1 MSSQIVDASDVALSG
16 GTGLVVLDGVGFGV
30 TDVVRLADGDARP
43 VPGTD
48 AMKRAT
54 ESWDA
59 ARQIAATGRVYGRS
73 TGVGANRN
81 EDVPTE
87 AAAEHGLR
95 LLRSHAGA
103 IGDELPAREVRA
115 MLAVRANQLL
125 AGGAGLRPTVVTA
138 LCEAL
143 ENGVYPVV
151 NEFGSVG
158 TGDIAALAQVGLA
171 LVGEHPW
178 RGVGGSGGA
187 GGVAFGGRGAE
198 GPGGPGAAI
207 SDGRDAGISAGG
219 EAGAFG
225 GRGAGGSV
233 SRGVGDRGAGG
244 SAGRGVG
251 DRGAG
256 GSVGRDAEG
265 FGRRGVEGS
274 GRGYA
279 EGIGRRDAE
288 GYGRRDAEGF
298 GSRGDGAFRGRDADG
313 PGSRGA
319 LPSSARP
326 SNGVPEH
333 ALAGVPE
340 PHALH
345 HNGTLAGVP
354 EPQPLD
360 NNDALALISSN
371 ALTLGQSALAL
382 HELRGLIGATQV
394 VGALSLLAVDGS
406 HEPFAAPVHAA
417 RPHRGST
424 EVARRMRELIGAAD
438 RPTPP
443 LGRIQDPYG
452 FRCLPQIHG
461 PAHDAADALEEVL
474 AIEINAAAENPF
486 ISAEDMTAYHHGGF
500 YQAQLVLA
508 LDHFRLALTQV
519 ARLSTSRLSS
529 LNEPAFT
536 RLKPFLADNEAASSG
551 VMILEYAAAAALGD
565 LRAFSAPASLG
576 HAVLS
581 RGVEEQASFASLAA
595 RQTLRA
601 CRAYRLVVGCELV
614 AAVRA
619 LRQRGL
625 RPDPELP
632 VGRALE
638 LAESVL
644 DDGTADRPLTDD
656 VTAAAGLLDRFTDI
670 WRGST
675 S

>member
-1 MSSQIVDASDVALSG
+1 MSSRIVDAPRIAGSS
-16 GTGLVVLDGVGFGV
+16 LVVLDGVGLGV
-30 TDVVRLADGDARP
+30 TDVVRLADGAARP
-43 VPGTD
+43 VPGSEG
-48 AMKRAT
+48 MRRVE

-59 ARQIAATGRVYGRS
+59 ARRIAATGRVYGRS

-103 IGDELPAREVRA
+103 IGEELPARQVRA

-143 ENGVYPVV
+143 ENGAYPVV

-158 TGDIAALAQVGLA
+158 TGDIAALAQAGLA
-171 LVGEHPW
+171 LAGEHPW
-178 RGVGGSGGA
+178 RG
-187 GGVAFGGRGAE
+187 
-198 GPGGPGAAI
+198 PGAPA
-207 SDGRDAGISAGG
+207 
-219 EAGAFG
+219 
-225 GRGAGGSV
+225 
-233 SRGVGDRGAGG
+233 
-244 SAGRGVG
+244 
-251 DRGAG
+251 
-256 GSVGRDAEG
+256 
-265 FGRRGVEGS
+265 
-274 GRGYA
+274 
-279 EGIGRRDAE
+279 
-288 GYGRRDAEGF
+288 
-298 GSRGDGAFRGRDADG
+298 
-313 PGSRGA
+313 
-319 LPSSARP
+319 
-326 SNGVPEH
+326 
-333 ALAGVPE
+333 
-340 PHALH
+340 
-345 HNGTLAGVP
+345 
-354 EPQPLD
+354 PQPLD
-360 NNDALALISSN
+360 NNDALAFISSN

-382 HELRGLIGATQV
+382 HELRGLLEATQV

-406 HEPFAAPVHAA
+406 HEAYAAPVHAA
-417 RPHRGST
+417 RPHRGSS

-443 LGRIQDPYG
+443 LGRLQDPYG

-474 AIEINAAAENPF
+474 AIEINAAAENPL
-486 ISAEDMTAYHHGGF
+486 ICPEDLAAYHHGGF
-500 YQAQLVLA
+500 YQAQLALA
-508 LDHFRLALTQV
+508 LDHFRLAMTQA
-519 ARLSTSRLSS
+519 ARLSTSRLST

-536 RLKPFLADNEAASSG
+536 RLRPFLADQEPASSG
-551 VMILEYAAAAALGD
+551 VMILEYSAGAALGD

-601 CRAYRLVVGCELV
+601 CGAYRLVVGCELV

-619 LRQRGL
+619 LRQRDA
-625 RPDPELP
+625 RPDPELG

-644 DDGTADRPLTDD
+644 DEDPADRPLTGD
-656 VTAAAGLLDRFTDI
+656 VTTAAALLDRFTDI
-670 WRGST
+670 WRGSE

>member
-1 MSSQIVDASDVALSG
+1 MSSRIVDTPFPVH
-16 GTGLVVLDGVGFGV
+16 TGLVVLDGIGLGIA
-30 TDVVRLADGDARP
+30 DVVRLADGVARP

-48 AMKRAT
+48 AMKRVN

-81 EDVPTE
+81 ESVPTE

-103 IGDELPAREVRA
+103 IGEELPARQVRA

-143 ENGVYPVV
+143 ENGAYPVV

-171 LVGEHPW
+171 LAGEHPW
-178 RGVGGSGGA
+178 RDAADAGGGVSGSFGGPGAGGTSGGLGVGGAVGGSGA
-187 GGVAFGGRGAE
+187 G
-198 GPGGPGAAI
+198 PSGAA
-207 SDGRDAGISAGG
+207 GARL
-219 EAGAFG
+219 AGAFG
-225 GRGAGGSV
+225 GVGAVASGGF
-233 SRGVGDRGAGG
+233 RGVGGAP
-244 SAGRGVG
+244 A
-251 DRGAG
+251 
-256 GSVGRDAEG
+256 
-265 FGRRGVEGS
+265 
-274 GRGYA
+274 
-279 EGIGRRDAE
+279 
-288 GYGRRDAEGF
+288 
-298 GSRGDGAFRGRDADG
+298 
-313 PGSRGA
+313 
-319 LPSSARP
+319 
-326 SNGVPEH
+326 
-333 ALAGVPE
+333 
-340 PHALH
+340 
-345 HNGTLAGVP
+345 
-354 EPQPLD
+354 PQLLD
-360 NNDALALISSN
+360 NNDALAFISSN
-371 ALTLGQSALAL
+371 ALTLGQAALAL
-382 HELRGLIGATQV
+382 HELRGLLEATQV

-406 HEPFAAPVHAA
+406 HEAYAAPVHAA
-417 RPHRGST
+417 RPHRGSA
-424 EVARRMRELIGAAD
+424 EVARRMRELIGAD
-438 RPTPP
+438 ERPTPP

-461 PAHDAADALEEVL
+461 PAHDAADALEAVV
-474 AIEINAAAENPF
+474 AIEINAAAENPL
-486 ISAEDMTAYHHGGF
+486 IIPEDMAAYHHGGF

-519 ARLSTSRLSS
+519 ARLSTSRLST
-529 LNEPAFT
+529 LNEPAYT
-536 RLKPFLADNEAASSG
+536 RLRPFLADHEPASSG
-551 VMILEYAAAAALGD
+551 VMILEYAAGAALGD

-601 CRAYRLVVGCELV
+601 CGAYRLVVGCELV

-619 LRQRGL
+619 LRQRDLG
-625 RPDPELP
+625 PDPDLP

-638 LAESVL
+638 LAKSVL
-644 DDGTADRPLTDD
+644 DEDQADRPLTDD
-656 VTAAAGLLDRFTDI
+656 VTAATALLDRFTDI
-670 WRGST
+670 WRGSE

>member
-1 MSSQIVDASDVALSG
+1 MSSRIVDIPQSVSSATVI
-16 GTGLVVLDGVGFGV
+16 LDGALLGV
-30 TDVVRLADGDARP
+30 EDVVRLADGTVRP
-43 VPGTD
+43 VPEAD
-48 AMKRAT
+48 AMRRV
-54 ESWDA
+54 EHSWNT

-87 AAAEHGLR
+87 SAAGHGLR

-103 IGDELPAREVRA
+103 VGEQLPARQVRA

-125 AGGAGLRPTVVTA
+125 AGGAGLRPSVVTA

-143 ENGVYPVV
+143 RAGAYPVV

-158 TGDIAALAQVGLA
+158 TGDIAALAQLGLA
-171 LVGEHPW
+171 LAGEHPW
-178 RGVGGSGGA
+178 RG
-187 GGVAFGGRGAE
+187 
-198 GPGGPGAAI
+198 
-207 SDGRDAGISAGG
+207 
-219 EAGAFG
+219 AGA
-225 GRGAGGSV
+225 
-233 SRGVGDRGAGG
+233 
-244 SAGRGVG
+244 
-251 DRGAG
+251 
-256 GSVGRDAEG
+256 
-265 FGRRGVEGS
+265 
-274 GRGYA
+274 
-279 EGIGRRDAE
+279 
-288 GYGRRDAEGF
+288 
-298 GSRGDGAFRGRDADG
+298 
-313 PGSRGA
+313 
-319 LPSSARP
+319 
-326 SNGVPEH
+326 
-333 ALAGVPE
+333 
-340 PHALH
+340 
-345 HNGTLAGVP
+345 P

-394 VGALSLLAVDGS
+394 VAALSLLAVDGS
-406 HEPFAAPVHAA
+406 HEAYAAPVHAA

-461 PAHDAADALEEVL
+461 PAHDAADALEQVL
-474 AIEINAAAENPF
+474 AVEINAAAENPL
-486 ISAEDMTAYHHGGF
+486 IAPEDLAAYHHGGF
-500 YQAQLVLA
+500 YQAQLALA

-519 ARLSTSRLSS
+519 ARLSTSRLST
-529 LNEPAFT
+529 LNEPAYT
-536 RLKPFLADNEAASSG
+536 RLRPFLADHEPASSG
-551 VMILEYAAAAALGD
+551 VMILEYAAGAALGD

-601 CRAYRLVVGCELV
+601 CGAYRLVVGCELV

-619 LRQRGL
+619 LRQRDL
-625 RPDPELP
+625 RPDPGLP
-632 VGRALE
+632 AGRAFA

-644 DDGTADRPLTDD
+644 DPDPADRPLTDD
-656 VTAAAGLLDRFTDI
+656 VTEAAALLDRFTDI
-670 WRGST
+670 WRGSA

>member
-16 GTGLVVLDGVGFGV
+16 GTDLVVLDGVGFGV

-178 RGVGGSGGA
+178 RSV
-187 GGVAFGGRGAE
+187 F
-198 GPGGPGAAI
+198 GGPGL
-207 SDGRDAGISAGG
+207 
-219 EAGAFG
+219 
-225 GRGAGGSV
+225 V
-233 SRGVGDRGAGG
+233 
-244 SAGRGVG
+244 
-251 DRGAG
+251 
-256 GSVGRDAEG
+256 
-265 FGRRGVEGS
+265 
-274 GRGYA
+274 
-279 EGIGRRDAE
+279 
-288 GYGRRDAEGF
+288 
-298 GSRGDGAFRGRDADG
+298 
-313 PGSRGA
+313 
-319 LPSSARP
+319 
-326 SNGVPEH
+326 
-333 ALAGVPE
+333 
-340 PHALH
+340 
-345 HNGTLAGVP
+345 GVP

-406 HEPFAAPVHAA
+406 HEPYAAPVHAA

-461 PAHDAADALEEVL
+461 PAHDAADALEAVL

-619 LRQRGL
+619 LRQRDL

-644 DDGTADRPLTDD
+644 DDETADRPLTDD
-656 VTAAAGLLDRFTDI
+656 VTAAAGLLDRFTEI

>member
-1 MSSQIVDASDVALSG
+1 MSSRNADTSRAVVAGL
-16 GTGLVVLDGVGFGV
+16 TAGLVVLDGRSTGV
-30 TDVVRLADGDARP
+30 TDIVRLADGAARP
-43 VPGTD
+43 VPGTE
-48 AMKRAT
+48 AMKRV
-54 ESWDA
+54 EQSWDA

-103 IGDELPAREVRA
+103 IGEELPARQVRA

-143 ENGVYPVV
+143 ETGAYPVV

-178 RGVGGSGGA
+178 RGPDASRTPSVPSAPSGPSGPRSPEQ
-187 GGVAFGGRGAE
+187 GVPPRVQAPSVQAQGPSPLGLGERVTSFGE
-198 GPGGPGAAI
+198 
-207 SDGRDAGISAGG
+207 
-219 EAGAFG
+219 E
-225 GRGAGGSV
+225 V
-233 SRGVGDRGAGG
+233 S
-244 SAGRGVG
+244 
-251 DRGAG
+251 
-256 GSVGRDAEG
+256 SVGQG
-265 FGRRGVEGS
+265 
-274 GRGYA
+274 
-279 EGIGRRDAE
+279 
-288 GYGRRDAEGF
+288 
-298 GSRGDGAFRGRDADG
+298 
-313 PGSRGA
+313 
-319 LPSSARP
+319 LP
-326 SNGVPEH
+326 
-333 ALAGVPE
+333 
-340 PHALH
+340 
-345 HNGTLAGVP
+345 P

-382 HELRGLIGATQV
+382 DELRGLIEATQV
-394 VGALSLLAVDGS
+394 VAALSLLAVDGS
-406 HEPFAAPVHAA
+406 HEAYAAPVHAA
-417 RPHRGST
+417 RPHQGSV

-452 FRCLPQIHG
+452 FRCVPQIHG
-461 PAHDAADALEEVL
+461 PAQDAADALEEVL
-474 AIEINAAAENPF
+474 VVEINAAAENPL
-486 ISAEDMTAYHHGGF
+486 ISPEDMAAYHHGGF
-500 YQAQLVLA
+500 YQAQLALA
-508 LDHFRLALTQV
+508 LDHFRLAVTQV
-519 ARLSTSRLSS
+519 ARLSTSRLST
-529 LNEPAFT
+529 LNEPAYT
-536 RLKPFLADNEAASSG
+536 RLRPFLADHEPASSG

-601 CRAYRLVVGCELV
+601 CGAYRLVVGCELV
-614 AAVRA
+614 SAVRA
-619 LRQRGL
+619 LRQRDL

-632 VGRALE
+632 VGRAME

-644 DDGTADRPLTDD
+644 GLDQTDRPLTDD
-656 VTAAAGLLDRFTDI
+656 VTAAAALLDRFTDI
-670 WRGST
+670 WRGSE

>member
-1 MSSQIVDASDVALSG
+1 MSSQIADATDAVVSGNSD
-16 GTGLVVLDGVGFGV
+16 LVVLDGVGFGV
-30 TDVVRLADGDARP
+30 ADVVRLADGDARP

-54 ESWDA
+54 DSWDA

-125 AGGAGLRPTVVTA
+125 AGGAGLRPTVITA

-143 ENGVYPVV
+143 ESGVYPVV

-178 RGVGGSGGA
+178 RGV
-187 GGVAFGGRGAE
+187 
-198 GPGGPGAAI
+198 PG
-207 SDGRDAGISAGG
+207 DHDL
-219 EAGAFG
+219 
-225 GRGAGGSV
+225 V
-233 SRGVGDRGAGG
+233 
-244 SAGRGVG
+244 
-251 DRGAG
+251 
-256 GSVGRDAEG
+256 
-265 FGRRGVEGS
+265 
-274 GRGYA
+274 
-279 EGIGRRDAE
+279 
-288 GYGRRDAEGF
+288 
-298 GSRGDGAFRGRDADG
+298 
-313 PGSRGA
+313 
-319 LPSSARP
+319 
-326 SNGVPEH
+326 
-333 ALAGVPE
+333 
-340 PHALH
+340 
-345 HNGTLAGVP
+345 GVP

-417 RPHRGST
+417 RPHRGSS

-461 PAHDAADALEEVL
+461 PAHDAADALEAVL
-474 AIEINAAAENPF
+474 AIEINAASENPF

-500 YQAQLVLA
+500 YQAQLALA
-508 LDHFRLALTQV
+508 LDHFRLAVTQV

-536 RLKPFLADNEAASSG
+536 RLKPFLADNEPASSG

-619 LRQRGL
+619 LRQRDL

-656 VTAAAGLLDRFTDI
+656 VTAAAGLLDRFTEI

>member
-1 MSSQIVDASDVALSG
+1 MSSRNVDTFDAVDAPVTA
-16 GTGLVVLDGVGFGV
+16 GLVVLDGCGTGV
-30 TDVVRLADGDARP
+30 EDIVRLADGTARP
-43 VPGTD
+43 VPGTE
-48 AMKRAT
+48 AMKRV
-54 ESWDA
+54 EVSWDA

-103 IGDELPAREVRA
+103 IGEELPARQVRA

-143 ENGVYPVV
+143 EAGAYPVV

-158 TGDIAALAQVGLA
+158 TGDIAALAQLGLA
-171 LVGEHPW
+171 LVGEHRW
-178 RGVGGSGGA
+178 RGTGA
-187 GGVAFGGRGAE
+187 
-198 GPGGPGAAI
+198 
-207 SDGRDAGISAGG
+207 
-219 EAGAFG
+219 
-225 GRGAGGSV
+225 
-233 SRGVGDRGAGG
+233 
-244 SAGRGVG
+244 
-251 DRGAG
+251 
-256 GSVGRDAEG
+256 
-265 FGRRGVEGS
+265 
-274 GRGYA
+274 
-279 EGIGRRDAE
+279 
-288 GYGRRDAEGF
+288 
-298 GSRGDGAFRGRDADG
+298 
-313 PGSRGA
+313 
-319 LPSSARP
+319 
-326 SNGVPEH
+326 
-333 ALAGVPE
+333 
-340 PHALH
+340 
-345 HNGTLAGVP
+345 P

-382 HELRGLIGATQV
+382 HELRGLIAATQV
-394 VGALSLLAVDGS
+394 VAALSLLAVDGS
-406 HEPFAAPVHAA
+406 HEAYAAPVHAA
-417 RPHRGST
+417 RPHRGSG

-452 FRCLPQIHG
+452 FRCVPQIHG
-461 PAHDAADALEEVL
+461 PAHDAADALDEVL
-474 AIEINAAAENPF
+474 SVEINAAAENPL
-486 ISAEDMTAYHHGGF
+486 ISAEDMAAYHHGGF
-500 YQAQLVLA
+500 YQAQLALA
-508 LDHFRLALTQV
+508 LDHFRLAVTQV
-519 ARLSTSRLSS
+519 ARLSTSRLST
-529 LNEPAFT
+529 LNEPAYT
-536 RLKPFLADNEAASSG
+536 RLRPFLADHEPASSG
-551 VMILEYAAAAALGD
+551 VMILEYAAGAALGD

-601 CRAYRLVVGCELV
+601 CGAYRLVVGCELV

-619 LRQRGL
+619 LRQRDL

-644 DDGTADRPLTDD
+644 GLDQADRPLTDD
-656 VTAAAGLLDRFTDI
+656 VTAAAALLDRFADI
-670 WRGST
+670 WRGSG

>member
-1 MSSQIVDASDVALSG
+1 MSSRNADTSSAVVAGL
-16 GTGLVVLDGVGFGV
+16 TAGLVVLDGCSTGV
-30 TDVVRLADGDARP
+30 TDIVRLADGAARP
-43 VPGTD
+43 VPGTE
-48 AMKRAT
+48 AMKRV
-54 ESWDA
+54 EQSWDA

-103 IGDELPAREVRA
+103 IGEELPARQVRA

-143 ENGVYPVV
+143 ETGAYPVV

-178 RGVGGSGGA
+178 RGP
-187 GGVAFGGRGAE
+187 E
-198 GPGGPGAAI
+198 
-207 SDGRDAGISAGG
+207 
-219 EAGAFG
+219 
-225 GRGAGGSV
+225 
-233 SRGVGDRGAGG
+233 RGVPPQVQAPSVQTQRPSPLGLGERVTSFGEEV
-244 SAGRGVG
+244 S
-251 DRGAG
+251 
-256 GSVGRDAEG
+256 SVGQG
-265 FGRRGVEGS
+265 
-274 GRGYA
+274 
-279 EGIGRRDAE
+279 
-288 GYGRRDAEGF
+288 
-298 GSRGDGAFRGRDADG
+298 
-313 PGSRGA
+313 
-319 LPSSARP
+319 LP
-326 SNGVPEH
+326 
-333 ALAGVPE
+333 
-340 PHALH
+340 
-345 HNGTLAGVP
+345 P

-382 HELRGLIGATQV
+382 DELRGLIEATQV
-394 VGALSLLAVDGS
+394 VAALSLLAVDGS
-406 HEPFAAPVHAA
+406 HEAYAAPVHAA
-417 RPHRGST
+417 RPHKGSV

-452 FRCLPQIHG
+452 FRCVPQIHG
-461 PAHDAADALEEVL
+461 PAQDAADALEEVL
-474 AIEINAAAENPF
+474 VVEINAAAENPL
-486 ISAEDMTAYHHGGF
+486 ISPEDMAAYHHGGF
-500 YQAQLVLA
+500 YQAQLALA
-508 LDHFRLALTQV
+508 LDHFRLAVTQV
-519 ARLSTSRLSS
+519 ARLSTSRLST
-529 LNEPAFT
+529 LNEPAYT
-536 RLKPFLADNEAASSG
+536 RLRPFLADHEPASSG

-601 CRAYRLVVGCELV
+601 CGAYRLVVGCELV
-614 AAVRA
+614 SAVRA
-619 LRQRGL
+619 LRQRDL

-632 VGRALE
+632 VGRAME

-644 DDGTADRPLTDD
+644 GLDQTDRPLTDD
-656 VTAAAGLLDRFTDI
+656 VTAAAALLDRFTDI
-670 WRGST
+670 WRGSE

>member
-1 MSSQIVDASDVALSG
+1 MSSRNADTSSEVVAGL
-16 GTGLVVLDGVGFGV
+16 TAGLVVLDGCSTGV
-30 TDVVRLADGDARP
+30 TDIVRLADGAARP
-43 VPGTD
+43 VPGTE
-48 AMKRAT
+48 AMKRV
-54 ESWDA
+54 EQSWDA

-103 IGDELPAREVRA
+103 IGEELPARQVRA

-143 ENGVYPVV
+143 ETGAYPVV

-178 RGVGGSGGA
+178 RGPEQ
-187 GGVAFGGRGAE
+187 GVPPQVQAPSVQAQVQAPSARAQVQAPSVQPQGPSPLGLGERVTSFGE
-198 GPGGPGAAI
+198 
-207 SDGRDAGISAGG
+207 
-219 EAGAFG
+219 E
-225 GRGAGGSV
+225 V
-233 SRGVGDRGAGG
+233 S
-244 SAGRGVG
+244 
-251 DRGAG
+251 
-256 GSVGRDAEG
+256 SVGRG
-265 FGRRGVEGS
+265 
-274 GRGYA
+274 
-279 EGIGRRDAE
+279 
-288 GYGRRDAEGF
+288 
-298 GSRGDGAFRGRDADG
+298 
-313 PGSRGA
+313 
-319 LPSSARP
+319 LP
-326 SNGVPEH
+326 
-333 ALAGVPE
+333 
-340 PHALH
+340 
-345 HNGTLAGVP
+345 P

-382 HELRGLIGATQV
+382 DELRGLIEATQV
-394 VGALSLLAVDGS
+394 VAALSLLAVDGS
-406 HEPFAAPVHAA
+406 HEAYAAPVHAA
-417 RPHRGST
+417 RPHKGSA

-452 FRCLPQIHG
+452 FRCVPQIHG
-461 PAHDAADALEEVL
+461 PAQDAADALEGVL
-474 AIEINAAAENPF
+474 VIEINAAAENPL
-486 ISAEDMTAYHHGGF
+486 ISPEDMAAYHHGGF
-500 YQAQLVLA
+500 YQAQLALA
-508 LDHFRLALTQV
+508 LDHFRLAVTQV
-519 ARLSTSRLSS
+519 ARLSTSRLST
-529 LNEPAFT
+529 LNEPAYT
-536 RLKPFLADNEAASSG
+536 RLRPFLADHEPASSG

-601 CRAYRLVVGCELV
+601 CGAYRLVVGCELV
-614 AAVRA
+614 SAVRA
-619 LRQRGL
+619 LRQRDL

-632 VGRALE
+632 VGRAME

-644 DDGTADRPLTDD
+644 GLDQTDRPLTDD
-656 VTAAAGLLDRFTDI
+656 VTAAAALLDRFTDI
-670 WRGST
+670 WRGSE

>member
-1 MSSQIVDASDVALSG
+1 MSSRNVDASSAVTAG
-16 GTGLVVLDGVGFGV
+16 IVVLDGCSTGV
-30 TDVVRLADGDARP
+30 ADVVRLADGAARP
-43 VPGTD
+43 VPGTE
-48 AMKRAT
+48 AMKRVEEA
-54 ESWDA
+54 WDA

-103 IGDELPAREVRA
+103 IGEELPARQVRA

-143 ENGVYPVV
+143 ENGAYPVV

-158 TGDIAALAQVGLA
+158 TGDIAALAQLGLA

-178 RGVGGSGGA
+178 RGPESRVWA
-187 GGVAFGGRGAE
+187 
-198 GPGGPGAAI
+198 PGG
-207 SDGRDAGISAGG
+207 
-219 EAGAFG
+219 
-225 GRGAGGSV
+225 
-233 SRGVGDRGAGG
+233 
-244 SAGRGVG
+244 
-251 DRGAG
+251 
-256 GSVGRDAEG
+256 
-265 FGRRGVEGS
+265 EGS
-274 GRGYA
+274 GRGTVA
-279 EGIGRRDAE
+279 WGP
-288 GYGRRDAEGF
+288 
-298 GSRGDGAFRGRDADG
+298 ADG
-313 PGSRGA
+313 VVA
-319 LPSSARP
+319 D
-326 SNGVPEH
+326 GVPVVGVAAADVPADEVP
-333 ALAGVPE
+333 AVGVAGVGVPAAD
-340 PHALH
+340 ALR
-345 HNGTLAGVP
+345 TLAPEGGRPAADAPHGLAP
-354 EPQPLD
+354 EPQSLD

-371 ALTLGQSALAL
+371 ALTLGQAALAL
-382 HELRGLIGATQV
+382 HELRGLIAATQIV
-394 VGALSLLAVDGS
+394 AALSLLAVDGS
-406 HEPFAAPVHAA
+406 HEAYAAPVHAA
-417 RPHRGST
+417 RPHKGST

-452 FRCLPQIHG
+452 FRCVPQIHG
-461 PAHDAADALEEVL
+461 PAHDAADALEAVL
-474 AIEINAAAENPF
+474 AVEINAAAENPL
-486 ISAEDMTAYHHGGF
+486 ISPEDMAAYHHGGF
-500 YQAQLVLA
+500 YQAQLALA
-508 LDHFRLALTQV
+508 LDHFRLAVTQV
-519 ARLSTSRLSS
+519 ARLSTSRLST
-529 LNEPAFT
+529 LNEPAYT
-536 RLKPFLADNEAASSG
+536 RLRPFLADHEPASSG
-551 VMILEYAAAAALGD
+551 VMILEYAAGAALGD

-601 CRAYRLVVGCELV
+601 CGAYRLVVGCELV

-619 LRQRGL
+619 LRQRDL

-644 DDGTADRPLTDD
+644 GPDQADRPLTDD
-656 VTAAAGLLDRFTDI
+656 VTAAAALLDRFTDI
-670 WRGST
+670 WRGSE

>member
-1 MSSQIVDASDVALSG
+1 MSSRIVDTPGVAFSG
-16 GTGLVVLDGVGFGV
+16 GTGLVVLDGVGLGV
-30 TDVVRLADGDARP
+30 ADVVRLADGTARP
-43 VPGTD
+43 VPGSE
-48 AMKRAT
+48 AMRRVEET
-54 ESWDA
+54 WDA

-143 ENGVYPVV
+143 ESGAHPVV

-158 TGDIAALAQVGLA
+158 TGDIAALAQAGLA
-171 LVGEHPW
+171 LAGEHPW
-178 RGVGGSGGA
+178 RG
-187 GGVAFGGRGAE
+187 
-198 GPGGPGAAI
+198 PGA
-207 SDGRDAGISAGG
+207 
-219 EAGAFG
+219 
-225 GRGAGGSV
+225 
-233 SRGVGDRGAGG
+233 
-244 SAGRGVG
+244 
-251 DRGAG
+251 
-256 GSVGRDAEG
+256 
-265 FGRRGVEGS
+265 
-274 GRGYA
+274 
-279 EGIGRRDAE
+279 
-288 GYGRRDAEGF
+288 
-298 GSRGDGAFRGRDADG
+298 
-313 PGSRGA
+313 PK
-319 LPSSARP
+319 
-326 SNGVPEH
+326 
-333 ALAGVPE
+333 
-340 PHALH
+340 
-345 HNGTLAGVP
+345 
-354 EPQPLD
+354 PQQLD
-360 NNDALALISSN
+360 NNDALAFISSN
-371 ALTLGQSALAL
+371 ALTLGQAALAL
-382 HELRGLIGATQV
+382 HELRGLVQATQV

-406 HEPFAAPVHAA
+406 HEAYAAPVHAA
-417 RPHRGST
+417 RPHRGSS

-461 PAHDAADALEEVL
+461 PALDAADDLEEVV
-474 AIEINAAAENPF
+474 AIEINAAAENPL
-486 ISAEDMTAYHHGGF
+486 ISPQDMAAYHHGGF
-500 YQAQLVLA
+500 YQAQLALA

-519 ARLSTSRLSS
+519 ARLSTSRLST
-529 LNEPAFT
+529 LNEPSFT
-536 RLKPFLADNEAASSG
+536 RLRPFLADDVPASSG
-551 VMILEYAAAAALGD
+551 VMILEYAAGAALGD

-619 LRQRGL
+619 LRQRDL
-625 RPDPELP
+625 RPEPDLP

-644 DDGTADRPLTDD
+644 AADQADRPLTDD
-656 VTAAAGLLDRFTDI
+656 VTAAAALLDRFTDI
-670 WRGST
+670 WRGSE

>member
-1 MSSQIVDASDVALSG
+1 MVSRIVDAPAPVQSAAVILD
-16 GTGLVVLDGVGFGV
+16 GTGLGVD
-30 TDVVRLADGDARP
+30 DVVRLADGSAHP
-43 VPGTD
+43 VPEAD
-48 AMKRAT
+48 AMRRV
-54 ESWDA
+54 EHSWNA

-87 AAAEHGLR
+87 AAAGHGLR

-103 IGDELPAREVRA
+103 IGEQLPARQVRA

-125 AGGAGLRPTVVTA
+125 AGGAGLRPGVITA

-143 ENGVYPVV
+143 KSGAYPVV

-178 RGVGGSGGA
+178 RG
-187 GGVAFGGRGAE
+187 
-198 GPGGPGAAI
+198 
-207 SDGRDAGISAGG
+207 
-219 EAGAFG
+219 AGAP
-225 GRGAGGSV
+225 A
-233 SRGVGDRGAGG
+233 
-244 SAGRGVG
+244 
-251 DRGAG
+251 
-256 GSVGRDAEG
+256 
-265 FGRRGVEGS
+265 
-274 GRGYA
+274 
-279 EGIGRRDAE
+279 
-288 GYGRRDAEGF
+288 
-298 GSRGDGAFRGRDADG
+298 
-313 PGSRGA
+313 
-319 LPSSARP
+319 
-326 SNGVPEH
+326 
-333 ALAGVPE
+333 
-340 PHALH
+340 
-345 HNGTLAGVP
+345 
-354 EPQPLD
+354 PQPLD

-394 VGALSLLAVDGS
+394 VAALSLLAVDGS
-406 HEPFAAPVHAA
+406 HEAYAAPVHAA

-438 RPTPP
+438 RPAPP
-443 LGRIQDPYG
+443 LGRIQDSYG

-461 PAHDAADALEEVL
+461 PAHDAADALEQVL
-474 AIEINAAAENPF
+474 TVEINAAAENPL
-486 ISAEDMTAYHHGGF
+486 ISPEDLTAYHHGGF
-500 YQAQLVLA
+500 YQAQLALA

-519 ARLSTSRLSS
+519 ARLSTSRLST
-529 LNEPAFT
+529 LNEPAYT
-536 RLKPFLADNEAASSG
+536 RLRPFLADHQPASSG
-551 VMILEYAAAAALGD
+551 VMILEYAAGAALGE

-601 CRAYRLVVGCELV
+601 CGAYRLVVGCELV

-619 LRQRGL
+619 LRQRDL
-625 RPDPELP
+625 RPDPGLP
-632 VGRALE
+632 AGRAFA

-644 DDGTADRPLTDD
+644 DADPADRPLTDD
-656 VTAAAGLLDRFTDI
+656 VTQAAALLDRFTEI
-670 WRGST
+670 WRGSA

>member
-1 MSSQIVDASDVALSG
+1 MSSRNADTSRAVVAGL
-16 GTGLVVLDGVGFGV
+16 TAGLVVLDGCSTGV
-30 TDVVRLADGDARP
+30 SDIVRLADGAARP
-43 VPGTD
+43 VPGTE
-48 AMKRAT
+48 AMKRV
-54 ESWDA
+54 EQSWDA

-103 IGDELPAREVRA
+103 IGEELPARQVRA

-143 ENGVYPVV
+143 ETGAYPVV

-158 TGDIAALAQVGLA
+158 TGDIAALAQLGLA

-178 RGVGGSGGA
+178 RG
-187 GGVAFGGRGAE
+187 
-198 GPGGPGAAI
+198 P
-207 SDGRDAGISAGG
+207 DAS
-219 EAGAFG
+219 
-225 GRGAGGSV
+225 RTPSV
-233 SRGVGDRGAGG
+233 SRTPEQGVSPQVQAPSVQAQGPSPLGLGERVT
-244 SAGRGVG
+244 SFEEEVS
-251 DRGAG
+251 
-256 GSVGRDAEG
+256 SVGQG
-265 FGRRGVEGS
+265 
-274 GRGYA
+274 
-279 EGIGRRDAE
+279 
-288 GYGRRDAEGF
+288 
-298 GSRGDGAFRGRDADG
+298 
-313 PGSRGA
+313 
-319 LPSSARP
+319 LP
-326 SNGVPEH
+326 
-333 ALAGVPE
+333 
-340 PHALH
+340 
-345 HNGTLAGVP
+345 P

-382 HELRGLIGATQV
+382 DELRGLIEATQV
-394 VGALSLLAVDGS
+394 VAALSLLAVDGS
-406 HEPFAAPVHAA
+406 HEAYAAPVHAA
-417 RPHRGST
+417 RPHQGSV

-452 FRCLPQIHG
+452 FRCVPQIHG
-461 PAHDAADALEEVL
+461 PAQDAADALEEVL
-474 AIEINAAAENPF
+474 VVEINAAAENPL
-486 ISAEDMTAYHHGGF
+486 ISPEDMAAYHHGGF
-500 YQAQLVLA
+500 YQAQLALA
-508 LDHFRLALTQV
+508 LDHFRLAVTQV
-519 ARLSTSRLSS
+519 ARLSTSRLST
-529 LNEPAFT
+529 LNEPAYT
-536 RLKPFLADNEAASSG
+536 RLRPFLADHEPASSG

-601 CRAYRLVVGCELV
+601 CGAYRLVVGCELV
-614 AAVRA
+614 SAVRA
-619 LRQRGL
+619 LRQRDL

-632 VGRALE
+632 VGRAME
-638 LAESVL
+638 LAEAVL
-644 DDGTADRPLTDD
+644 GLDQTDRPLTDD
-656 VTAAAGLLDRFTDI
+656 VTAAAALLDRFTDI
-670 WRGST
+670 WRGSE

>member
-1 MSSQIVDASDVALSG
+1 MSSRNADTSSEVVAGL
-16 GTGLVVLDGVGFGV
+16 TAGLVVLDGCSTGV
-30 TDVVRLADGDARP
+30 TDIVKLADGAARP
-43 VPGTD
+43 VPGTE
-48 AMKRAT
+48 AMKRV
-54 ESWDA
+54 EQSWDA

-103 IGDELPAREVRA
+103 IGEELPARQVRA

-143 ENGVYPVV
+143 ETGAYPVV

-178 RGVGGSGGA
+178 RGPEQ
-187 GGVAFGGRGAE
+187 GVPPQVQAPSAQAQAQAQAQAPSVQAQVQAPSVQAQGPSPLGLGERVTSFGE
-198 GPGGPGAAI
+198 
-207 SDGRDAGISAGG
+207 
-219 EAGAFG
+219 E
-225 GRGAGGSV
+225 V
-233 SRGVGDRGAGG
+233 S
-244 SAGRGVG
+244 
-251 DRGAG
+251 
-256 GSVGRDAEG
+256 SVGRG
-265 FGRRGVEGS
+265 
-274 GRGYA
+274 
-279 EGIGRRDAE
+279 
-288 GYGRRDAEGF
+288 
-298 GSRGDGAFRGRDADG
+298 
-313 PGSRGA
+313 
-319 LPSSARP
+319 LP
-326 SNGVPEH
+326 
-333 ALAGVPE
+333 
-340 PHALH
+340 
-345 HNGTLAGVP
+345 P

-382 HELRGLIGATQV
+382 DELRGLIEATQV
-394 VGALSLLAVDGS
+394 VAALSLLAVDGS
-406 HEPFAAPVHAA
+406 HEAYAAPVHAA
-417 RPHRGST
+417 RPHKGSA

-452 FRCLPQIHG
+452 FRCVPQIHG
-461 PAHDAADALEEVL
+461 PAQDAAAALEEVL
-474 AIEINAAAENPF
+474 VIEINAAAENPL
-486 ISAEDMTAYHHGGF
+486 ISPEDMAAYHHGGF
-500 YQAQLVLA
+500 YQAQLALA
-508 LDHFRLALTQV
+508 LDHFRLAVTQV
-519 ARLSTSRLSS
+519 ARLSTSRLST
-529 LNEPAFT
+529 LNEPAYT
-536 RLKPFLADNEAASSG
+536 RLRPFLADHEPASSG

-601 CRAYRLVVGCELV
+601 CGAYRLVVGCELV
-614 AAVRA
+614 SAVRA
-619 LRQRGL
+619 LRQRDL

-632 VGRALE
+632 VGRAME

-644 DDGTADRPLTDD
+644 GLDQTDRPLTDD
-656 VTAAAGLLDRFTDI
+656 VTAAAALLDRFTDI
-670 WRGST
+670 WRGSE

>member
-1 MSSQIVDASDVALSG
+1 MSSRIVDAPVSVPSARSAA
-16 GTGLVVLDGVGFGV
+16 VVLDGAGLGV
-30 TDVVRLADGDARP
+30 EDVVRLADGAAHP
-43 VPGTD
+43 VPGAD
-48 AMKRAT
+48 AMRRA
-54 ESWDA
+54 EHSWNA

-87 AAAEHGLR
+87 AAAGHGLR

-103 IGDELPAREVRA
+103 IGEELPARQVRA

-125 AGGAGLRPTVVTA
+125 AGGAGLRPGVVTA

-143 ENGVYPVV
+143 ESGAHPVV

-158 TGDIAALAQVGLA
+158 TGDIAALAQLGLA
-171 LVGEHPW
+171 LAGEHPW
-178 RGVGGSGGA
+178 RG
-187 GGVAFGGRGAE
+187 
-198 GPGGPGAAI
+198 
-207 SDGRDAGISAGG
+207 
-219 EAGAFG
+219 AGAP
-225 GRGAGGSV
+225 ASQ
-233 SRGVGDRGAGG
+233 
-244 SAGRGVG
+244 
-251 DRGAG
+251 
-256 GSVGRDAEG
+256 
-265 FGRRGVEGS
+265 
-274 GRGYA
+274 
-279 EGIGRRDAE
+279 
-288 GYGRRDAEGF
+288 
-298 GSRGDGAFRGRDADG
+298 
-313 PGSRGA
+313 
-319 LPSSARP
+319 L
-326 SNGVPEH
+326 
-333 ALAGVPE
+333 
-340 PHALH
+340 
-345 HNGTLAGVP
+345 
-354 EPQPLD
+354 LD

-394 VGALSLLAVDGS
+394 VAALSLLAVDGS
-406 HEPFAAPVHAA
+406 HEAYAAPVHAA

-461 PAHDAADALEEVL
+461 PAHDAADALEQVL
-474 AIEINAAAENPF
+474 AVEINAAAENPL
-486 ISAEDMTAYHHGGF
+486 IAPEDLAAYHHGGF
-500 YQAQLVLA
+500 YQAQLALA

-519 ARLSTSRLSS
+519 ARLSTSRLST
-529 LNEPAFT
+529 LNEPAYT
-536 RLKPFLADNEAASSG
+536 RLRPFLADHEPASSG
-551 VMILEYAAAAALGD
+551 VMILEYAAGAALGD

-601 CRAYRLVVGCELV
+601 CGAYRLVVGCELV

-619 LRQRGL
+619 LRQRDL
-625 RPDPELP
+625 RPDPGLP
-632 VGRALE
+632 AGRAFA

-644 DDGTADRPLTDD
+644 DPDLADRPLTDD
-656 VTAAAGLLDRFTDI
+656 VTEAAALLDRFTDI
-670 WRGST
+670 WRGSA

>member
-1 MSSQIVDASDVALSG
+1 MASRIVDSPDPVAVG
-16 GTGLVVLDGVGFGV
+16 HTGLVILDGIGLSVA
-30 TDVVRLADGDARP
+30 DVVRLADGSARP
-43 VPGTD
+43 VPGTE
-48 AMKRAT
+48 AMKRVT

-81 EDVPTE
+81 EDVPTD

-103 IGDELPAREVRA
+103 IGEELPARQVRA

-143 ENGVYPVV
+143 ENGAHPVV

-158 TGDIAALAQVGLA
+158 TGDIAALAQAGLA
-171 LVGEHPW
+171 LAGEHPW
-178 RGVGGSGGA
+178 RETGSGGA
-187 GGVAFGGRGAE
+187 G
-198 GPGGPGAAI
+198 
-207 SDGRDAGISAGG
+207 
-219 EAGAFG
+219 
-225 GRGAGGSV
+225 V
-233 SRGVGDRGAGG
+233 S
-244 SAGRGVG
+244 
-251 DRGAG
+251 
-256 GSVGRDAEG
+256 GRDAE
-265 FGRRGVEGS
+265 
-274 GRGYA
+274 
-279 EGIGRRDAE
+279 
-288 GYGRRDAEGF
+288 
-298 GSRGDGAFRGRDADG
+298 
-313 PGSRGA
+313 
-319 LPSSARP
+319 
-326 SNGVPEH
+326 
-333 ALAGVPE
+333 LAGVGGQGAAVVGASPSPPQHPE
-340 PHALH
+340 PWRPAS
-345 HNGTLAGVP
+345 GAP

-360 NNDALALISSN
+360 NNDALAFISSN
-371 ALTLGQSALAL
+371 ALTLGQAALAL
-382 HELRGLIGATQV
+382 HELRGLVEATQV

-406 HEPFAAPVHAA
+406 HEAYAAPVHAA
-417 RPHRGST
+417 RPHRGSAQ
-424 EVARRMRELIGAAD
+424 VARRMRELIGAED

-474 AIEINAAAENPF
+474 AIEINAAAENPL
-486 ISAEDMTAYHHGGF
+486 ICPEDMAAYHHGGF
-500 YQAQLVLA
+500 YQAQLALA

-519 ARLSTSRLSS
+519 ARLSTSRLST

-536 RLKPFLADNEAASSG
+536 RLRPFLADPEPASSG
-551 VMILEYAAAAALGD
+551 VMILEYAAGAALGD

-601 CRAYRLVVGCELV
+601 CGAYRLVVGCELV

-619 LRQRGL
+619 LRQRDL
-625 RPDPELP
+625 RPDPGLP

-638 LAESVL
+638 LAEAVL
-644 DDGTADRPLTDD
+644 DGEQADRPLTAD
-656 VTAAAGLLDRFTDI
+656 VTAAAALLDRFTEI
-670 WRGST
+670 WRGSEA
-675 S
+675 